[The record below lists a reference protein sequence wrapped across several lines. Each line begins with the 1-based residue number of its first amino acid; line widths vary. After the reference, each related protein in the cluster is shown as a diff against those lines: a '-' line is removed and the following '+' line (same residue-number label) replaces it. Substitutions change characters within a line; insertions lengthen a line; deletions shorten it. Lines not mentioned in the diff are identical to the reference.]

1 MKPLKDTIL
10 PAVVTDRVQR
20 LRRFTK
26 GILRTPEGDT
36 NQKLRDIVTE
46 AWPLIKKLRRIWLMY
61 KKGLFEHNL
70 QARYEEV
77 GYALHSLGQPDNY
90 TFQLYSDT
98 LWRSKVALFETR
110 IYNWT
115 ECPLRQSLMNPV
127 LEIQLDRPIPRV
139 PNFDNNP
146 VLPI

>member
-1 MKPLKDTIL
+1 MRRIGEPLHISNQATLVIHLREDE
-10 PAVVTDRVQR
+10 QR
-20 LRRFTK
+20 RS
-26 GILRTPEGDT
+26 
-36 NQKLRDIVTE
+36 
-46 AWPLIKKLRRIWLMY
+46 LIKKLRRIWLMY